1 MYLARLDNQAMQM
14 ACERNDETVGNDET
28 EGINVSAFNELEG
41 NEDFFD
47 CVLSD
52 RAHFSE
58 KVEDC
63 LVTGVTME

>member
-1 MYLARLDNQAMQM
+1 MQM
-14 ACERNDETVGNDET
+14 ACERNDEIVGNDGT

-52 RAHFSE
+52 RANFSE